1 MKKVVALLLL
11 AATASCGESQPTQR
25 ARLHDPLAENEAL
38 LLVFPTETNIPPNA
52 PGPYCHPT
60 GGHSPPPQLR
70 ETRALLAQRSQR
82 LVFAC
87 CGARSAHGNRGNK
100 SLRSLAEKV
109 GDSLRLGAWRVSPLT
124 VGGVGSR
131 MSG

>member
-11 AATASCGESQPTQR
+11 AATVSCGESQPTQR
-25 ARLHDPLAENEAL
+25 ARLLDPLAENEAL

-52 PGPYCHPT
+52 PQGDT
-60 GGHSPPPQLR
+60 LPPPQLR

-109 GDSLRLGAWRVSPLT
+109 GDSLRLGGWRVSPLT